1 MKTGRAQTGWGRCE
15 VHMGDPGPC
24 RTWSLEG
31 VWTIGKGWDPLHQ
44 KNPGPLWPNAS
55 ACLSLLALPRE
66 RSQRS

>member
-44 KNPGPLWPNAS
+44 KNPGPFVA
-55 ACLSLLALPRE
+55 
-66 RSQRS
+66 